1 MIYLR
6 LLFKQ
11 IRVKVA
17 VWLIILCGV
26 SISMAPV
33 FSDLFSTEEE
43 LQSIEATLDNPA
55 MVALLGPI
63 PDGEYTTGVAFS
75 HEMMIFMA
83 IVHGIFGILIA
94 NHVSKRSE
102 DDGLTEYLI
111 SGGLKKSTLYFN
123 QMIVGVI
130 INLLAGIIIYSG
142 LSLMNIES
150 FTNEGNLLY
159 SLGLALFGM
168 LFYMFTIFI
177 GSIVS
182 SAGFTFGI
190 SLSVLILMYLYRAIT
205 DVVDMAYSVISPYNW
220 LTRMFPYAED
230 NFIWLLPFLIIIV
243 FAVAGWYLFSK
254 RDINDAYF
262 KAKSSNEPRSIGSY
276 TALSLLN
283 MRVMII
289 AWLSGLL
296 VIGLTYGSV
305 FGDLEMIV
313 SDNEMLSTAIE
324 AGSIDDPM
332 LFFINMILI
341 ISTVIA
347 VIPSLMISGRIL
359 KEESSARLEV
369 VNSGTLLKK
378 LSRGRVL
385 VIHWIISLAAGFL
398 GMLLTTLG
406 MYLASLTVDNLQV
419 DLGDYFMASLNY
431 FSVIVYVAG
440 LGVLL
445 LGISSRLF
453 KLIWL
458 YTGYLFFVAYLGNL
472 VELDDIFH
480 MLTPFHYLN
489 NVPIEDMDWIGFTGV
504 AGTGVLLFIAG
515 WMLFKRRDLS

>member
-11 IRVKVA
+11 LRVKVA
-17 VWLIILCGV
+17 VWLVILCG
-26 SISMAPV
+26 ISLSLAPV

-43 LQSIEATLDNPA
+43 LRSIEATLDNPA
-55 MVALLGPI
+55 MVALVGPI
-63 PDGEYTTGVAFS
+63 PEGEYTTGVAFS

-94 NHVSKRSE
+94 NQVGRRSE
-102 DDGLTEYLI
+102 DDGLAEYLI

-123 QMIVGVI
+123 QIIVGIV

-142 LSLMNIES
+142 LTVMNIDS
-150 FTNEGNLLY
+150 FTHEGNLLY
-159 SLGLALFGM
+159 STGLAFFGM
-168 LFYMFTIFI
+168 LFYMFTLFI

-182 SAGFTFGI
+182 SAELTFGI
-190 SLSVLILMYLYRAIT
+190 SLSVLILMYLYRAVT
-205 DVVDMAYSVISPYNW
+205 DVVAMDYSVISPYNW
-220 LTRMFPYAED
+220 LTRMYPYAED
-230 NFIWLLPFLIIIV
+230 NFVWLLPFIILVV
-243 FAVAGWYLFSK
+243 FAAAGWFLFAK
-254 RDINDAYF
+254 RDISDAYF
-262 KAKSSNEPRSIGSY
+262 KAKSHNKPRPIGSY
-276 TALSLLN
+276 PVLSLLN
-283 MRVMII
+283 MRTMII
-289 AWLSGLL
+289 AWLLGLF

-305 FGDLEMIV
+305 FGDLEMMI
-313 SDNEMLSTAIE
+313 SDNEMLSAAVE

-347 VIPSLMISGRIL
+347 IIPSLMIVGRIL
-359 KEESSARLEV
+359 KEEQSARLEV

-385 VIHWIISLAAGFL
+385 VTHWVISLFAGL
-398 GMLLTTLG
+398 LSMVLTTLG
-406 MYLASLTVDNLQV
+406 MYLASLNVDNLQV

-431 FSVIVYVAG
+431 FSVILFTAG

-445 LGISSRLF
+445 LGISRSLF
-453 KLIWL
+453 KLIWA
-458 YTGYLFFVAYLGNL
+458 YIGYLFFVAYLGNL
-472 VELDDIFH
+472 VELGDIFH

-489 NVPIEDMDWIGFTGV
+489 NVPIDNMDWIGFTGII
-504 AGTGVLLFIAG
+504 GVGIVLFIAG
-515 WMLFKRRDLS
+515 LILFKRRDLN